1 MTAST
6 HPNTAPPLADRV
18 ALVTGG
24 AKGIGRA
31 SCLELLAAGA
41 RVFCLD
47 LDENAGTALADETD
61 APDRFRFLPTDV
73 ARAAECEA
81 AVAAALETW
90 GRIDLLVNNAGIQP
104 IDSYV
109 PAHELPEP
117 VWDRIL
123 DVNLKAAWLM
133 ARAALPAMM
142 SGKRGGVIVN
152 VASVQGL
159 QSMNHVAA
167 YAASKGGLL
176 SLTRQLALDYAAHG
190 IRVVAVNPGTIDTP
204 LVAEAA
210 AAHGL
215 DRTQAEQRAAEAH
228 PLGRMGRPEEIARV
242 IRFLATDD
250 ASFLTGESVNI
261 DGGLMAKGAWA

>member
-1 MTAST
+1 MPAASV
-6 HPNTAPPLADRV
+6 PSPAPLTDRV

-31 SCLELLAAGA
+31 TCLELVAARA
-41 RVFCLD
+41 RVLCLD
-47 LDENAGTALADETD
+47 LDEKSGTALANEND
-61 APDRFRFLPTDV
+61 PDRLRFLPTDV
-73 ARAAECEA
+73 AHAAECET
-81 AVAAALETW
+81 AVAAAIHAW
-90 GRIDLLVNNAGIQP
+90 GRIDILVNNAGIQL

-133 ARAALPAMM
+133 ARAALPAML
-142 SGKRGGVIVN
+142 SGKRGGVIIN

-204 LVAEAA
+204 LVAEATSA
-210 AAHGL
+210 AGL
-215 DRTQAEQRAAEAH
+215 DRAQAEERAARAH
-228 PLGRMGRPEEIARV
+228 PLGRMGRPEEVARV

-250 ASFLTGESVNI
+250 ASFLTGEFVNV
-261 DGGLMAKGAWA
+261 DGGLMANGAWA